1 MSMLD
6 TYRNNLLRKREEA
19 AKLNQDLA
27 KEQAKIAPL
36 QQKIISANAAIGRT
50 KSASTI
56 KSKLNEIERANKA
69 IADTQKKVGDIQKKL
84 AQKEKEIAAAEKT
97 YHNEETKVNKKA
109 ADAEKKR
116 IQEAS
121 RQSAALEQAIHRQEQ
136 LQFQMRQEID
146 EMKALPEKI
155 TVLFLAANPKSTP
168 QLNLDEEARAIRE
181 KIRLSEYRD
190 SVQFESRWAVRAG
203 DILQAINE
211 TNPTI
216 VHFSGHGTDLGELV
230 LLNPDGTEKFVSAEA
245 ITAAM
250 ATASDTIRLVV
261 FNACFSEAQAES
273 VVNHIEAAVGMSD
286 SIDDETACVFAAQL
300 YSSIGFGRSLQ
311 TAFNQAKAA
320 LLLENVPDENVPT
333 LYTRDDVNANEML
346 KCPVPHSRVGKAPAF
361 QVLHFFKVLLSAF
374 GGLLL
379 FTGCPLA
386 VALCRV
392 AVTPE
397 TSLSLCKIGFF
408 GRMALTAV

>member
-216 VHFSGHGTDLGELV
+216 VHVFSFFVRIRGLEQHG
-230 LLNPDGTEKFVSAEA
+230 P
-245 ITAAM
+245 
-250 ATASDTIRLVV
+250 
-261 FNACFSEAQAES
+261 AQ
-273 VVNHIEAAVGMSD
+273 
-286 SIDDETACVFAAQL
+286 Q
-300 YSSIGFGRSLQ
+300 
-311 TAFNQAKAA
+311 
-320 LLLENVPDENVPT
+320 
-333 LYTRDDVNANEML
+333 
-346 KCPVPHSRVGKAPAF
+346 GKQQPSG
-361 QVLHFFKVLLSAF
+361 LLLSARF
-374 GGLLL
+374 P
-379 FTGCPLA
+379 TRRNVYRGCWGNIAIVLRF
-386 VALCRV
+386 VFLV
-392 AVTPE
+392 VE
-397 TSLSLCKIGFF
+397 N
-408 GRMALTAV
+408 